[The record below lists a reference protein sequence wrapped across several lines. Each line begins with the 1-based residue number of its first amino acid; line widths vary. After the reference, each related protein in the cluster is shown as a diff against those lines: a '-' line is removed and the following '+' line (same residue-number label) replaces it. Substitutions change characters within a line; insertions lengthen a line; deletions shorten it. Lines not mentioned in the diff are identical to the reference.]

1 VTAEEV
7 NVLIPDEMRV
17 GAQVMGKVRSYG
29 DGRPCTV
36 VEAGAGRLTVKFDD
50 GEFAPCPGQ
59 RLVIYDDRECV
70 IAGGTI
76 VGSEA

>member
-1 VTAEEV
+1 M
-7 NVLIPDEMRV
+7 IPDEMRE
-17 GAQVMGKVRSYG
+17 GAKVMAKVRSYG
-29 DGRPCTV
+29 EGRPCAIV
-36 VEAGAGRLTVKFDD
+36 AVGAGGLTVRFDD